1 MLNNNLS
8 ICNKI
13 IQLRIKNNKNKKEK
27 YFTKRMYSMKVESR
41 KIYEKKELHKIFPH
55 KSYND
60 DMLLI
65 DVNK

>member
-1 MLNNNLS
+1 
-8 ICNKI
+8 
-13 IQLRIKNNKNKKEK
+13 
-27 YFTKRMYSMKVESR
+27 MKVESR